1 MLTMCSHKFLLPQ
14 LESVFVPEST
24 MRIRLVRKFANAIN
38 GIDLASISVGDVVEL
53 KFPEAVLLIREGWA
67 EPLEE
72 ASTNVSDQ
80 LKKS

>member
-1 MLTMCSHKFLLPQ
+1 MLRMGLTQIAAPQ
-14 LESVFVPEST
+14 LESVSVST

-38 GIDLASISVGDVVEL
+38 GIDLASLSVGDVVEL
-53 KFPEAVLLIREGWA
+53 KLPQAVLLIREGWA

-72 ASTNVSDQ
+72 ASGSASDQ